1 MFKVDQH
8 YMWLTIDLI
17 NLFNVNHLI
26 FFKQQILL
34 KNQIPAQDEQRL
46 VKLSIQTKGA
56 VYRRNTQK

>member
-1 MFKVDQH
+1 
-8 YMWLTIDLI
+8 MWLTIDLI